1 MHSELK
7 ENSSGRD
14 CWQLEE
20 VLKKNA
26 VLVDLLILLKE
37 KSIKKIESSLLLN
50 MDNLLNM
57 YNFFFF

>member
-1 MHSELK
+1 MRGHSELK

-20 VLKKNA
+20 VLEKNA
-26 VLVDLLILLKE
+26 VLADLILLKQ

-50 MDNLLNM
+50 MDNWLNI
-57 YNFFFF
+57 YNFF